1 MSLSWLDDN
10 SLEFPPL
17 EDALHDPNGLLAVG
31 GDLSIERLLQAYR
44 SGIFPWYSEDQPI
57 LWWSPDPRMVL
68 RPDALRISKSLR
80 KQIRRSNWRLTL
92 DTAFPQVI
100 SCCAGERGDDA
111 GTWISEEM
119 QDAYI
124 ELHRGGHAHSVEVRD
139 QQSESLLGGLYGVAI
154 GKVFFGESMFSNAD
168 NASKVALVYLMEQ
181 LNRWNYSLV
190 DCQVAS
196 EHLLS
201 LGAGEISR
209 KEFVAEITEL
219 TQQQSPIGQWSF
231 DDAMEADLKAS
242 L

>member
-1 MSLSWLDDN
+1 
-10 SLEFPPL
+10 
-17 EDALHDPNGLLAVG
+17 
-31 GDLSIERLLQAYR
+31 
-44 SGIFPWYSEDQPI
+44 
-57 LWWSPDPRMVL
+57 
-68 RPDALRISKSLR
+68 
-80 KQIRRSNWRLTL
+80 
-92 DTAFPQVI
+92 
-100 SCCAGERGDDA
+100 
-111 GTWISEEM
+111 
-119 QDAYI
+119 
-124 ELHRGGHAHSVEVRD
+124 
-139 QQSESLLGGLYGVAI
+139 
-154 GKVFFGESMFSNAD
+154 
-168 NASKVALVYLMEQ
+168 MEQ